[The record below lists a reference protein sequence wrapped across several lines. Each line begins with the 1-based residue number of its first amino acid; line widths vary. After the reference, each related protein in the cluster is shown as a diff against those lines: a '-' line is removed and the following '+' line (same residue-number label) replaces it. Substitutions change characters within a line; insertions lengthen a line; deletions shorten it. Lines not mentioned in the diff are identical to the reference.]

1 MTNSNFKNKRFI
13 TPEKAAIILPA
24 IISSLVSFLIVIGFA
39 IPRYVKSNKVNSE
52 YKEYLRKKNDLPN
65 LKAQYKIINDKLEK
79 LNKEKSQIIKLVS
92 GTSNLE
98 TFLSRLG
105 NLSKKHEINISSITP
120 KSSIMFVKSE
130 NGDLQNELNINPDP
144 LLVEGIKKYIIDLNF
159 KAKFEN
165 ILSFIRDLEYQENVI
180 LFKDIK
186 IESKEESKEK
196 KDKNNTAKLL
206 NISLKMNVYGKI

>member
-39 IPRYVKSNKVNSE
+39 IPRYVKSNKVNNE
-52 YKEYLRKKNDLPN
+52 YKEFLRKKNDLPS
-65 LKAQYKIINDKLEK
+65 LKTQYQIINKKLEK
-79 LNKEKSQIIKLVS
+79 LNKEKSKIIKLVS

-186 IESKEESKEK
+186 IESKEENN
-196 KDKNNTAKLL
+196 DNAGKNRPVSILDV
-206 NISLKMNVYGKI
+206 SLQMTVYGKI

>member
-24 IISSLVSFLIVIGFA
+24 IIASLISLIIVSVFS

-52 YKEYLRKKNDLPN
+52 YNEFLRKKNDLPN
-65 LKAQYKIINDKLEK
+65 LKAQYKIINEKLEK

-92 GTSNLE
+92 GTNNLE

-105 NLSKKHEINISSITP
+105 NLSNKHDINISSITP
-120 KSSIMFVKSE
+120 KTSIMYVKSE
-130 NGDLQNELNINPDP
+130 KSELQNELNINPDP
-144 LLVEGIKKYIIDLNF
+144 LLVEGVKKYTIDFNF
-159 KAKFEN
+159 KAGFKN
-165 ILSFIRDLEYQENVI
+165 LLSFFRDLEYQENVI

-186 IESKEESKEK
+186 IESKEENNDKTE
-196 KDKNNTAKLL
+196 KNNPIKVLD
-206 NISLKMNVYGKI
+206 ISLKMTVYGKI